1 MDEKYAEAMKGIA
14 LTRHLIKDVYNTMR
28 QGLEA
33 GADPVILMHNLA
45 GEYGKQDA
53 FKEGGTGAAMF
64 TVAVFLLAEAEYFEP
79 KAIEAGVPDG
89 DE

>member
-28 QGLEA
+28 QGLDA

-45 GEYGKQDA
+45 GEYSKQDA

-79 KAIEAGVPDG
+79 KAIETGAPDA
-89 DE
+89 